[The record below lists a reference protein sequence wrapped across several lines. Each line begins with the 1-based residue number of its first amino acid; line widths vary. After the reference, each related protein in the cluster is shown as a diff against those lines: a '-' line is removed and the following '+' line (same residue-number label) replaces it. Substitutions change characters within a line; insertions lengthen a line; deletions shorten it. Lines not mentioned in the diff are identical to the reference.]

1 MIFPFNFFLYKYYM
15 DLNPIIQPNLK
26 LFFTPYKYMAES
38 KSHIE
43 HILSKNQSKYIRAH
57 V

>member
-1 MIFPFNFFLYKYYM
+1 
-15 DLNPIIQPNLK
+15 
-26 LFFTPYKYMAES
+26 MAES